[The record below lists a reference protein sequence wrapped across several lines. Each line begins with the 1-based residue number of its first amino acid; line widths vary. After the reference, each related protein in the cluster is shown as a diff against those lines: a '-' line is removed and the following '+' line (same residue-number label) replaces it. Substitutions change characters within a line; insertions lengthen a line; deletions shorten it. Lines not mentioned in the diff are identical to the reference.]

1 MYCCYI
7 HSVLLLDLEI
17 TTHQPGY
24 HAFFIG
30 GGGLTS
36 CLTGRSFSE
45 HVIFFFRSFE
55 LLVTYCR
62 W

>member
-17 TTHQPGY
+17 TAHQPGY

-30 GGGLTS
+30 GRGVTS

-45 HVIFFFRSFE
+45 HVIFFFLDHLS
-55 LLVTYCR
+55 YS
-62 W
+62 

>member
-24 HAFFIG
+24 HAFLLG
-30 GGGLTS
+30 GEVGVTS

-45 HVIFFFRSFE
+45 HVFLFFLDHLS
-55 LLVTYCR
+55 YS
-62 W
+62 